1 MKNVFSIAI
10 LLAVFSVFSS
20 CEKDAGKI
28 PVIAFKTGSTYTS
41 ASATLAA
48 GTAFTVGID
57 ASKAEEKDVLKKFDL
72 SNSVNGATA
81 VSLFTKDLSGSE
93 QDNYSYV
100 YNGTASGNSGDT
112 NKYTFTVT
120 NRDGLTNQVTLTV
133 TIQ

>member
-1 MKNVFSIAI
+1 MKNILSIAV
-10 LLAVFSVFSS
+10 LFMTLSFFSS

-28 PVIAFKTGSTYTS
+28 PTIAFKTGTTYTS
-41 ASATLAA
+41 ASVTLAA
-48 GTAFTVGID
+48 GTAFSVGID
-57 ASKAEEKDVLKKFDL
+57 AAKAEEKDVLKKFDL
-72 SNSVNGATA
+72 SNSVNGASA

-100 YNGTASGNSGDT
+100 YSGTASGNSGDT